1 MMLVRLACCVQDIG
15 HSFSEMSRTLQAIP
29 SFVHSQGTCQPINNA
44 ISVHRIHKISQ
55 TLLVGLMPEVLLSS
69 LGGVGRDP
77 VIPNPKSPRDEEAL
91 MRNSIKCNT
100 IKVS

>member
-1 MMLVRLACCVQDIG
+1 M
-15 HSFSEMSRTLQAIP
+15 
-29 SFVHSQGTCQPINNA
+29 
-44 ISVHRIHKISQ
+44 
-55 TLLVGLMPEVLLSS
+55 GLMPEVLLSS